1 MNNGWNPWH
10 GCHKISAGCAHC
22 YVYRIDSRHGKDSSR
37 VALTSA
43 YDLPVRRKRNG
54 SYLLAPGSTVYTCF
68 SSDFLVEEAD
78 PWRPGAW
85 EMMRERSD
93 LHFFLTTKR
102 IDRLEKVLPTDWG
115 QGYENVT
122 ICCTVEN
129 QDRANYRLPIYR
141 EAPIRHKQLLL
152 EPLLGPIDLTPWL
165 GPWAEEVGV
174 GGESGPQARPCHF
187 VWVVDLRRQCVECGV
202 RFRFHQTGALL
213 VKEGRLYRIPRPL
226 QRIQARKA
234 GIDYK

>member
-22 YVYRIDSRHGKDSSR
+22 YVYRIDGRHGKDSSR
-37 VALTSA
+37 VTLTSA
-43 YDLPVRRKRNG
+43 YDLPVRRKRDG
-54 SYLLAPGSTVYTCF
+54 SYHLSPGSTVYTCF

-78 PWRPGAW
+78 PWRPRAW

-93 LHFFLTTKR
+93 LDFFFTTKR
-102 IDRLEKVLPTDWG
+102 IDRLEKVLPPDWG
-115 QGYENVT
+115 EGYENVT

-129 QDRANYRLPIYR
+129 QDRADYRLPIYR
-141 EAPIRHKQLLL
+141 EVPIRHKQILL

-165 GPWAEEVGV
+165 GPWAEEVHV
-174 GGESGPQARPCHF
+174 GGESGPDARPCHF
-187 VWVVDLRRQCVECGV
+187 DWVLDIRRQCVERDV
-202 RFRFHQTGALL
+202 RFRFGQTGARL
-213 VKEGRLYRIPRPL
+213 VKDGHLYHIPRPL
-226 QRIQARKA
+226 QHIQAQKA